1 MRIEAAF
8 WDTSAVVPLCCH
20 QTASLQA
27 RQVARQYDRMVV
39 WWSASVEAYSALSRL
54 LRQTEITQREFQR
67 AVKRLEQM
75 ESTWWEIAPEADA
88 RSTAKDMLSRYD
100 LRAADALQL
109 AAALV
114 WCEHNSRRRPFI
126 CFDQRLAEAAR
137 KSGFT
142 VLP

>member
-1 MRIEAAF
+1 MKVEAAF

-20 QTASLQA
+20 QSASLQA
-27 RQVARQYDRMVV
+27 RRLARRYDRMIV

-54 LRQTEITQREFQR
+54 LRQREISQGEFEW

-75 ESTWWEIAPEADA
+75 ESTWWDVAPEEDA
-88 RSTAKDMLSRYD
+88 RKTAKEMLNRYD

-109 AAALV
+109 AAAMV
-114 WCEHNSRRRPFI
+114 WCDHNPRRRPFI

-137 KSGFT
+137 KAGFIA
-142 VLP
+142 LP